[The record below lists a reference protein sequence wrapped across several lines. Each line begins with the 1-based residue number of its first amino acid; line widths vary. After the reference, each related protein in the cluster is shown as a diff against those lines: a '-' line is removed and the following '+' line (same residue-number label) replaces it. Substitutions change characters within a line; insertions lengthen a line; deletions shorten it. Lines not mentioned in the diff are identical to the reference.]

1 MGKDMDQNCIEFQG
15 ISKSFPGV
23 QALSGVS
30 FAIRK
35 GEIHALVGENGAG
48 KSTLINICC
57 GVLRPDGGHIVLNGS
72 PVRFESPKEAERQK
86 IATVFQEIPICTNMT
101 VAQNIFLGPSPKT
114 RRGFLDVR
122 FMNAETRKLLRIFAI
137 ERQPNEI
144 MGSLSL
150 AEQSMVQILRALYA
164 EPDFLILDEPTSS
177 LSIEQKDFLFRYLET
192 VRKERALTVLYVSHR
207 MEEIFEISDRISVL
221 KDGLF
226 IGTVD
231 TPAVDHETIIKMMV
245 GRNIDKHVYQRSGAQ
260 GETIVEVSH
269 LGRGKVL
276 KDISFSMKRGEIVGL
291 AGLQGAGRTEL
302 GRAIFGADGISGG
315 SVSVGGRRVEAKNIR
330 HAIKMGIAMISE
342 NRRDE
347 GIVPVMSVNDNLI
360 LVSFRKASRLGF
372 LLGRQIRRTVKEYIG
387 RMNIKVSSPRQR
399 IDSLSGGNQQKVII
413 SRWLANDPKLLI
425 CDEPTRG
432 IDVGSKSE
440 IHTLL
445 VELAKKGLSVLL
457 ISSEMPELLSICD
470 RILVMH
476 NGRITGELSHEEA
489 TEEKILFLATA

>member
-1 MGKDMDQNCIEFQG
+1 MGDTVMEFRG

-23 QALSGVS
+23 KALSGVS
-30 FAIRK
+30 FSIRK

-57 GVLRPDGGHIVLNGS
+57 GVLRPDEGHIVVNGS
-72 PVRFESPKEAERQK
+72 PVRIESPKDAERHK

-101 VAQNIFLGPSPKT
+101 VAQNIFLGPSPRT
-114 RRGFLDVR
+114 RYGLLDAR
-122 FMNAETRKLLRIFAI
+122 FMNAETRKLLQVFDIR
-137 ERQPNEI
+137 RQPNEI
-144 MGSLSL
+144 MGTLSL
-150 AEQSMVQILRALYA
+150 AEQSMIQILRALYM

-177 LSIEQKDFLFRYLET
+177 LSLEQKDFLFRHLEQ
-192 VRKERALTVLYVSHR
+192 VRRERALTVLYVSHR
-207 MEEIFEISDRISVL
+207 MEEVFEISDRISVL

-231 TPAVDHETIIKMMV
+231 TSSTNHESIIKMMV
-245 GRNIDKHVYQRSGAQ
+245 GRNIDKHIYQRSGAQ
-260 GETIVEVSH
+260 GGTVVEVSH
-269 LGRGKVL
+269 LSRGKAL
-276 KDISFSMKRGEIVGL
+276 QDISFSMGKGEIVGL

-302 GRAIFGADGISGG
+302 GRAIFGADGITGG
-315 SVSVGGRRVEAKNIR
+315 SVSINGRKIGAKSVPQAIR
-330 HAIKMGIAMISE
+330 MGIAMISE

-360 LVSFRKASRLGF
+360 LVAFRKASRLGF
-372 LLGRQIRRTVKEYIG
+372 LLGRQIRRTVADYIG
-387 RMNIKVSSPRQR
+387 RMNIKVSSQWQR

-413 SRWLANDPKLLI
+413 SRWLANEPTLLI

-432 IDVGSKSE
+432 IDVGSKAE
-440 IHTLL
+440 IHGLL
-445 VELAKKGLSVLL
+445 LELAKKGLSVLL

-489 TEEKILFLATA
+489 TEEKILVLATA